1 MNVETMNIN
10 TIKPRNIGEIMH
22 ASHGPITPHPT
33 TSHTTTRRG
42 SEILDGDTLR
52 VASDELDP

>member
-10 TIKPRNIGEIMH
+10 TSKPRNIGVIMH
-22 ASHGPITPHPT
+22 ASHGPITPT
-33 TSHTTTRRG
+33 HTTTRRG
-42 SEILDGDTLR
+42 SEILDGDALC